1 MAFPKLSLTT
11 DQLKSAGRHVG
22 SIAAGAVLGAA
33 SLKLISGGDA
43 SSLQASFDQIGHG
56 LTEVFAGV
64 AALAAAA
71 TTAYATISANPVVRL
86 LRGLIEV
93 KADPAKL
100 EQVQKAS
107 LADKANLIAVTD
119 SLKEVEGV
127 PLTPTKEGNAIA
139 DLVPSK
145 SVDVSSS

>member
-1 MAFPKLSLTT
+1 MKLSLTV

-43 SSLQASFDQIGHG
+43 SSLQSSFDQIGHG

-93 KADPAKL
+93 KSDPTKM
-100 EQVQKAS
+100 EQVKNAS
-107 LADKANLIAVTD
+107 LADKANLISVTD
-119 SLKEVEGV
+119 ALTEVEGV
-127 PLTPTKEGNAIA
+127 PLTPTKDGNAIA
-139 DLVPSK
+139 QLVPSQ
-145 SVDVSSS
+145 SVDVVGS